1 MAGGTHVGLASE
13 AIKELIAEETDLTGE
28 QLHALYRITLGALA

>member
-1 MAGGTHVGLASE
+1 LAAE

-28 QLHALYRITLGALA
+28 KLQTLYRIILGALA